1 MNLALLFRERM
12 LEIEKQLNRDFT
24 NISEWFV
31 DNRLSIQFGKDKT
44 KSILFASKLKIKKV
58 PKLNINY
65 KNIQIKQYSK
75 VTFLDCIL
83 DETVSRESMVL
94 DIISK
99 INTRLK
105 FLHRKKI
112 FNLILI
118 MHLSLVS

>member
-112 FNLILI
+112 FLTPVLCR
-118 MHLSLVS
+118 L